1 MQEDYEPSGSIII
14 RERERDSEEYLS
26 VAQKNIDNAA
36 MKIQDRMNAPMRM

>member
-14 RERERDSEEYLS
+14 RERDSEEYLS

-36 MKIQDRMNAPMRM
+36 MKIRDRMNAPMRM